1 MDILY
6 LYLVFALVLKFVTS
20 NKVACHR
27 GQLESMRFFHS
38 QWESIISVWSLVFL
52 SQSRLYVLKECFSST
67 GVKCLCP
74 KNILKVFWI
83 LFLFASKDNFV
94 PGYKA
99 V

>member
-38 QWESIISVWSLVFL
+38 QWESIISVWSLVFC
-52 SQSRLYVLKECFSST
+52 RRVVCVPKECFSST
-67 GVKCLCP
+67 RVKCLCP
-74 KNILKVFWI
+74 KNVLRVFWI